1 MTKFRLANPCQNE
14 ESNQKKHDK
23 DHQQEIAV
31 YECLFNVS
39 LYSETWPDPI
49 KPLNSYSAQINSDII
64 IWNGSCLVV
73 HGQYI
78 LYTGVKR
85 KRMNVPIL

>member
-14 ESNQKKHDK
+14 ESIKAEETWQKKQKKCQWMSVQH
-23 DHQQEIAV
+23 V
-31 YECLFNVS
+31 PLFWNVA
-39 LYSETWPDPI
+39 DPI

-78 LYTGVKR
+78 L
-85 KRMNVPIL
+85 